1 MNRLARRDAHTH
13 RAWCGPAPLIQTTQD
28 PEASTN
34 GQVLEALLDVADSFP
49 EVIAALERE
58 RPHDLSPETSPLPL
72 KDARDLISDLS
83 AALDNVL
90 LYHGGAMPSGDAMA
104 RRQLVERAKAFLLR

>member
-1 MNRLARRDAHTH
+1 MQATINQLRRIRT
-13 RAWCGPAPLIQTTQD
+13 LQED

-49 EVIAALERE
+49 EIIAALG
-58 RPHDLSPETSPLPL
+58 
-72 KDARDLISDLS
+72 DARHNLAAVTPLQPQEEARDIISDLS

-90 LYHGGAMPSGDAMA
+90 LHQGDAMPPGDAVA
-104 RRQLVERAKAFLLR
+104 RRQLVERAEGFLARQRLS

>member
-1 MNRLARRDAHTH
+1 MQATINQLKRIRTL
-13 RAWCGPAPLIQTTQD
+13 QED

-49 EVIAALERE
+49 EIIAALEGAR
-58 RPHDLSPETSPLPL
+58 HNLSAVTLLLPQAE
-72 KDARDLISDLS
+72 ARNIISDLS

-90 LYHGGAMPSGDAMA
+90 LHHGDAMPPGDAVA
-104 RRQLVERAKAFLLR
+104 RRQLVERAEALLSRQHLT

>member
-1 MNRLARRDAHTH
+1 MQAAINQLRRIRT
-13 RAWCGPAPLIQTTQD
+13 LQED

-49 EVIAALERE
+49 EIIAALEGAGHNLAAVTLLLQQE
-58 RPHDLSPETSPLPL
+58 E
-72 KDARDLISDLS
+72 ARDIISELS

-90 LYHGGAMPSGDAMA
+90 LHHGEAMPPADAVA
-104 RRQLVERAKAFLLR
+104 RRQLVERAEALLSR